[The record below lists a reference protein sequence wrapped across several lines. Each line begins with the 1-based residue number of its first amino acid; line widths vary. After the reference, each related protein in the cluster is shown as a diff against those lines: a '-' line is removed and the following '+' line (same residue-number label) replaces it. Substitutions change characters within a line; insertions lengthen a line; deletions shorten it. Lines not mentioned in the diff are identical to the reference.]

1 MSSRNQNKPPVPRSP
16 VNKNKAVEDAPL
28 DKRRKIGTGRMMA
41 STTASRGRQ
50 ALAPMNNQKDVPAAP
65 SETEVSECETIEFT
79 KEEVDVL
86 LNEKFKGKKFDSKGK
101 QEWMVEYIK
110 KLKICI
116 KWFQKGL
123 EDLVEEKDN
132 LRTMLDSSEKR
143 CLETEAAMNIK
154 EQELTSTISK
164 LENNISS
171 LKESLTNEVSQKLDA
186 IASHNQEKEAS
197 MVLKKEQDS
206 LKERLFTSEQNLSTA
221 NDKVKQ
227 QEDMYKRLQEY
238 NTSLQQYNS
247 KLQTELKTATDAN
260 KQVEKEK
267 AAILENHSTLRG
279 HYNVLQNEFASAK
292 DSRDDAVKQKEIAVK
307 EVNELRG
314 ELQKLREDR
323 ERQVSQIQELNIEIM
338 RFKESTGRTAA
349 ECDSLSMKSIALE
362 ETCTS
367 QREQIS
373 VLQHQLAAAN
383 QKLKMA
389 DLSSSEIRTEYE
401 GQKQIIS
408 DLEDRLKEAESQILE
423 GETLRKKL
431 HNTILELK
439 GNIRVFCRVRPMLAD
454 DAPGADAT
462 VGYPTSVELAGRG
475 IDILQNGQKTPFQF
489 DKVFAHGATQEE
501 VFMEISQLVQSA
513 LDGYKVCIFAYG
525 QTGSGKT
532 YTMMGRQEAAGLI
545 PRSLKQVFQTSQVL
559 AAQGWKYKMQASML
573 EIYNETIRDLL
584 LMKSSEVGGKKYN
597 ISHDSNGNTNVS
609 DLTVV
614 DVTSEF
620 EVSNLLKRAAQSRAV
635 GKTDMNAESSRSHFV
650 FTLRIVGVNEST
662 EQQVQGVLNL
672 IDLAGSERLS
682 RSGATGERLK
692 ETQAINKSLSAL
704 SEVILALGKKED
716 HVPYR
721 NSKLTYLLQP
731 CLGGDSKTLMFVNVS
746 PDPLSVNES
755 LSSLKFA
762 ARVNSC
768 EIGIPRRQTIRPLD
782 SRLSC
787 G

>member
-1 MSSRNQNKPPVPRSP
+1 MSSRNQNKPPVNVQKTR
-16 VNKNKAVEDAPL
+16 AVDDAPL

-50 ALAPMNNQKDVPAAP
+50 ALAPMSNQKDASIPAPVAP
-65 SETEVSECETIEFT
+65 SETEVSECEDITFT
-79 KEEVDVL
+79 KEEVIEL
-86 LNEKFKGKKFDSKGK
+86 LNDKFKGKKFDTKLK
-101 QEWMVEYIK
+101 QEWMTKHIK
-110 KLKICI
+110 KLHDCI
-116 KWFQKGL
+116 KWFQKSL
-123 EDLVEEKDN
+123 DDLLEEKDN
-132 LRTMLDSSEKR
+132 MRTMLNSSETKY
-143 CLETEAAMNIK
+143 LEAEAAMKIK
-154 EQELTSTISK
+154 EEELNSTISK
-164 LENNISS
+164 LENNILS
-171 LKESLTNEVSQKLDA
+171 LKESLANEQSQKQAAIDGHNTEKEVSMALTKDR
-186 IASHNQEKEAS
+186 
-197 MVLKKEQDS
+197 DS
-206 LKERLFTSEQNLSTA
+206 LKEKLFVSEQNLSTA

-247 KLQTELKTATDAN
+247 KLQNELKTATDAN

-279 HYNVLQNEFASAK
+279 HYSLLQKEFTSAK
-292 DSRDDAVKQKEIAVK
+292 DSLDNAVKQKEDATNEVK
-307 EVNELRG
+307 VLRS

-323 ERQVSQIQELNIEIM
+323 ESQLSEIQDLKSEIL
-338 RFKESTGRTAA
+338 RYKDNTGRTAA
-349 ECDSLSMKSIALE
+349 EVHNLSLKSTALE
-362 ETCTS
+362 ETCS
-367 QREQIS
+367 DQSKQIS
-373 VLQHQLAAAN
+373 ILEHQLAAAN

-389 DLSSSEIRTEYE
+389 DLTSSEIRTEYE
-401 GQKQIIS
+401 GQKEMIS
-408 DLEDRLKEAESQILE
+408 KLEDQLREKEGQLNE
-423 GETLRKKL
+423 GERLRKKL

-439 GNIRVFCRVRPMLAD
+439 GNIRVFCRVRPMLSD

-462 VGYPTSVELAGRG
+462 VCYPTSVELAERG
-475 IDILQNGQKTPFQF
+475 IEIVQNGQITPFTF
-489 DKVFAHGATQEE
+489 DKVFKQNASQED

-532 YTMMGRQEAAGLI
+532 YTMMGPEIPKESKGLI
-545 PRSLKQVFQTSQVL
+545 PRSLKQIFETSQTL
-559 AAQGWKYKMQASML
+559 AAQGWEFKMQASML

-584 LMKSSEVGGKKYN
+584 LKSNTGDSSSVEVVGGRTK
-597 ISHDSNGNTNVS
+597 G
-609 DLTVV
+609 LTVV
-614 DVTSEF
+614 DVTSEN
-620 EVSNLLKRAAQSRAV
+620 EVSKLLKRASQSRAV
-635 GKTDMNAESSRSHFV
+635 GRTDMNEQSSRSHFV
-650 FTLRIVGVNEST
+650 FTLNIDGVNPHT
-662 EQQVQGVLNL
+662 EQRVQGVLNL

-682 RSGATGERLK
+682 KSGATGDRLT
-692 ETQAINKSLSAL
+692 ETKHINKSLSAL

-716 HVPYR
+716 HIPYR

-755 LSSLKFA
+755 LCALKFA

-768 EIGIPRRQTIRPLD
+768 EIGIPRRQTSRPID